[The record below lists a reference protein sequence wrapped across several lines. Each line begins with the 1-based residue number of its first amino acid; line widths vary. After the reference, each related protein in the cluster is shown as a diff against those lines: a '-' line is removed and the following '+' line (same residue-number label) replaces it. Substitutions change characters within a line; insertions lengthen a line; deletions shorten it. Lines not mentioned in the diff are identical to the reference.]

1 MGKGGRKMTEM
12 EITYKLVIEC
22 YDGYEESVKDRIQEA
37 IKEKVAVLGAIQGFG
52 MRVEMKN
59 K

>member
-1 MGKGGRKMTEM
+1 MTKI

-22 YDGYEESVKDRIQEA
+22 YDGYEESVKDRIHEA

-52 MRVEMKN
+52 MRVKMKN